1 LVIAAPAWAEHE
13 VEHRFDVLGTVRT
26 ADGAPRPGL
35 RVVVEH
41 PRNNLK
47 ETVLTDN
54 SGRYSVRLHLH
65 DQDAG
70 DPIVV
75 TAGEETKTVKAD
87 YDPQDHR
94 TPRVVTVDFGPVAER
109 SNDQSMMWW
118 YGVGGAVL
126 AGSVI
131 YWRLRAKRSR
141 RPAKPGRSARR
152 KAKSH
157 A

>member
-1 LVIAAPAWAEHE
+1 MVAPAWAEHE
-13 VEHRFDVLGTVRT
+13 VDHRFDISGTVRT

-35 RVVVEH
+35 KVVVEH

-54 SGRYSVRLHLH
+54 GGRYSVRLHLH
-65 DQDAG
+65 DKDAG

-75 TAGEETKTVKAD
+75 TAGEEAKTVKAD
-87 YDPQDHR
+87 FNPQDHH
-94 TPRVVTVDFGPVAER
+94 TPRVVTVDFGPVVQR

-118 YGVGGAVL
+118 YGVGGVALV
-126 AGSVI
+126 GSVI
-131 YWRLRAKRSR
+131 YWRLHTKRSR
-141 RPAKPGRSARR
+141 RTAKPSRSARR